1 MDFPPPSPKQGRILW
16 ASVTALSIAIL
27 AALVGVLIWG
37 FGWVLNQLSS
47 VLLPLAIAAIL
58 AYLID
63 PIVDFFESHRVP
75 RPRAILLV
83 FFLGLMV
90 VMILLATVVPKLVVE
105 AGQLIDQFP
114 EYSKKVNLEISEKL
128 ATTHWGMKAREIW
141 EGSFGDTAR
150 EWLTKVAPAVST
162 WALTQLTK
170 VASGVG
176 LVVGFALVPVYLF
189 YFLLEKTGISRH
201 WTEYLPIRES
211 NIKEEAVFVLK
222 AINDCLIVFFRG
234 QILVALCDGIML
246 TIGFMVMGLS
256 YSLLL
261 GLGAGLLSV
270 IPYLG
275 IMISIIPAV
284 LLAAVQFGDWLHP
297 LLVVGIFILVQ
308 TLEGLFVSPKIMGD
322 RVGLHPLTIIVA
334 VMVGT
339 TLMGGVLGGV
349 LAIPLTAALRVL
361 MFRYVWTDR
370 TAKVPGR

>member
-16 ASVTALSIAIL
+16 ASVTALSIAVL
-27 AALVGVLIWG
+27 AALVGGLVWG

-47 VLLPLAIAAIL
+47 VLLPLAIAGIL

-83 FFLGLMV
+83 FFLGLML
-90 VMILLATVVPKLVVE
+90 VMLLLATVVPKLVVE

-211 NIKEEAVFVLK
+211 SIKEEAVFVLK

-234 QILVALCDGIML
+234 QILVALCDGVLL
-246 TIGFMVMGLS
+246 TIGFMAMGLN

-275 IMISIIPAV
+275 IMVSIIPAV

-308 TLEGLFVSPKIMGD
+308 TLEGLFISPKIMGD

-370 TAKVPGR
+370 TSTAPER

>member
-162 WALTQLTK
+162 WTLTQLTK

-189 YFLLEKTGISRH
+189 YFLLEKTGISKH

-370 TAKVPGR
+370 TAKIPGR